1 VAINAK
7 RVKDVEEAKRMIA
20 NTFYKQ
26 NLGSDLKN
34 SPTAGAIW
42 ELKEKPGWDVE

>member
-1 VAINAK
+1 MSDEV
-7 RVKDVEEAKRMIA
+7 EAKKLVA
-20 NTFYKQ
+20 TTFYEQ

-42 ELKEKPGWDVE
+42 ELKSKPGWGAEN

>member
-1 VAINAK
+1 M
-7 RVKDVEEAKRMIA
+7 KDEEEARRLIET
-20 NTFYKQ
+20 TFYKQ

-42 ELKEKPGWDVE
+42 ELKEKPGWQVE